1 LGADWVKVPYV
12 EGFEQVVERC
22 YVPVVVLGGP
32 ARDDPRETLAMVKAG
47 MAAGGS
53 GGTIGRNIWQAE
65 KPANMAAAIAGIIHD
80 GLEVDDALALLAA

>member
-1 LGADWVKVPYV
+1 
-12 EGFEQVVERC
+12 
-22 YVPVVVLGGP
+22 
-32 ARDDPRETLAMVKAG
+32 